1 MNQCFEPLAIRGSK
15 YADLQDF
22 GVVGVEGL
30 EVGGHVANG
39 GDPPGLVYCPTR
51 LTRLLPDA

>member
-1 MNQCFEPLAIRGSK
+1 VIRGSK
-15 YADLQDF
+15 YADLQDY